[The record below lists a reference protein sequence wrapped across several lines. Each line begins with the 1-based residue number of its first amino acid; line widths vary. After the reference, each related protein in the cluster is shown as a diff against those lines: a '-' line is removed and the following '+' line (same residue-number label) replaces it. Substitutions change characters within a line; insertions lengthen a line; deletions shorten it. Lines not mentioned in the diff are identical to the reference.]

1 MKASGKLMGGWW
13 IRDGKDK
20 HVDIM
25 DMGIEDN
32 ATKSMLSHLFDH
44 RRSQILNNFLGHP
57 F

>member
-1 MKASGKLMGGWW
+1 MGGWW

-20 HVDIM
+20 NVDMIET
-25 DMGIEDN
+25 GIKDN

-44 RRSQILNNFLGHP
+44 RRSQILDNFLGHP